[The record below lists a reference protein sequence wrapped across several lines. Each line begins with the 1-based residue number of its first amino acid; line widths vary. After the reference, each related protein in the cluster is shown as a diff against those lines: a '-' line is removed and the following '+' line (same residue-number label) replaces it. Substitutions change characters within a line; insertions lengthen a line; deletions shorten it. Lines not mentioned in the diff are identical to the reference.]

1 MTEQVSVGSFKN
13 MTRASAMQGRMGPE
27 EWTCTHARIPG
38 PGKREWIEDVVLATL
53 ALYAAALALPLD
65 PAERIG
71 GDVADP
77 ESQDAADIAAEHA
90 ANTCVRDLEL
100 AVWI

>member
-1 MTEQVSVGSFKN
+1 MDRGRGACNPSALRCCVS
-13 MTRASAMQGRMGPE
+13 
-27 EWTCTHARIPG
+27 
-38 PGKREWIEDVVLATL
+38 
-53 ALYAAALALPLD
+53 AAFD

-77 ESQDAADIAAEHA
+77 ESQDAAYIAAEHA

-100 AVWI
+100 AVGI